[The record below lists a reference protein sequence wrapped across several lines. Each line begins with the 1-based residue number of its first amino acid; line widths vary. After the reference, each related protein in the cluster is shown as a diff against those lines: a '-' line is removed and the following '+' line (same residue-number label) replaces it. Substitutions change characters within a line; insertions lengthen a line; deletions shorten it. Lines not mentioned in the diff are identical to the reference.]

1 MVLDT
6 PYKQGHLF
14 ICHQENAYFGVLW
27 RCSSQHRSFQGYL
40 KGKKPKSVKCNFNSY
55 LEVRQNMSLRF
66 VIRFCFRKAQKKGD
80 ATGVN
85 PALLK
90 CMALFFF
97 GTVLGALSVMNI
109 SLAFFLAV
117 VWVPVVLIIRPSEK
131 RLVLLLYLH

>member
-1 MVLDT
+1 M
-6 PYKQGHLF
+6 
-14 ICHQENAYFGVLW
+14 
-27 RCSSQHRSFQGYL
+27 SF
-40 KGKKPKSVKCNFNSY
+40 
-55 LEVRQNMSLRF
+55 RF
-66 VIRFCFRKAQKKGD
+66 VTCFCFRKAQKKGD

>member
-1 MVLDT
+1 MVFKLVS
-6 PYKQGHLF
+6 
-14 ICHQENAYFGVLW
+14 YF
-27 RCSSQHRSFQGYL
+27 F
-40 KGKKPKSVKCNFNSY
+40 
-55 LEVRQNMSLRF
+55 
-66 VIRFCFRKAQKKGD
+66 FRKAQKKGD

-85 PALLK
+85 PTLLK

-131 RLVLLLYLH
+131 RLVLSLYLHYIFYLH